1 MADSLL
7 PSIISGLFGF
17 VGVLSGLGWNARQT
31 PKTEQRLR
39 ANTRSVLRIS
49 LWAELSSLARLI
61 KEEIDYIEHNDFT
74 WIPLVESFKIY
85 VANIANLGL
94 LNPVE
99 VQKITLAYYQ
109 YQESAGYIAR
119 LAKDQPDKPAI
130 GRHIEFDFTKTE
142 IRTKQDVLNT
152 LADIVFKT
160 NDAVKELEAELIT
173 TIDWVKPQVEKSAAT
188 PQGSPGASSI

>member
-1 MADSLL
+1 MADSLW
-7 PSIISGLFGF
+7 PSIISGVFGF
-17 VGVLSGLGWNARQT
+17 VGVLSGLGWNALQT

-39 ANTRSVLRIS
+39 ANSRTVLRTS
-49 LWAELSSLARLI
+49 LWAELSSLARLMQ
-61 KEEIDYIEHNDFT
+61 EEIDYIEHNDFT

-94 LNPVE
+94 LNPIE

-119 LAKDQPDKPAI
+119 IAKDQPDKPAI

-142 IRTKQDVLNT
+142 TRTKQDVLNT
-152 LADIVFKT
+152 LADIVFKA
-160 NDAVKELEAELIT
+160 NDAVQELEAQLSAT
-173 TIDWVKPQVEKSAAT
+173 TDWLKPQSQKA
-188 PQGSPGASSI
+188 